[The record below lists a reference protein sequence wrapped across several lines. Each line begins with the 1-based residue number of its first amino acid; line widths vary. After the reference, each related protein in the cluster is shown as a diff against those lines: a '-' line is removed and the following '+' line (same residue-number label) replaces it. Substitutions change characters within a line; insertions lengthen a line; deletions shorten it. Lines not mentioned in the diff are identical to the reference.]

1 MRLKIS
7 GWLAVGC
14 IGLLVACGDDT
25 GTGGAGGTG
34 ASSADGGSSSGGAPT
49 GGSPSTGGGGSSQ
62 GGAGGAGGAA
72 SNGGGGST
80 GDGGAGGAGGAG
92 GTASNGGGGAGGGP
106 PALVN
111 GCDISTAEDHTTEDV
126 IDLTWTFPH
135 QECIRVH
142 ANATVRWSGSFGFH
156 PLVGGVT
163 PTTDATS
170 PITASDQS
178 GAIAS
183 VTFGTAGEYPYFCTA
198 HLSAMQGVVYVE

>member
-80 GDGGAGGAGGAG
+80 GDGGAGGAGG
-92 GTASNGGGGAGGGP
+92 TASNGGGGAGGGP

-142 ANATVRWSGSFGFH
+142 ANATVRWSGSFGSH

-170 PITASDQS
+170 PITASD
-178 GAIAS
+178 
-183 VTFGTAGEYPYFCTA
+183 
-198 HLSAMQGVVYVE
+198 